1 MSDKKIFTAEE
12 VARMILEK
20 AHNTLKKHEEMLQK
34 SKNSSHEIDAG
45 EEPKN
50 DEAECPESL
59 KGEGQPS
66 GEKSESKKAP
76 SSAEESEDPNM
87 EDEPLSDGQEE
98 DEEEEDEGEEEEEEG
113 EENPFEFKKSES
125 GMHTIQYKTLKKA
138 RVDEGKSDDQKK
150 EARAERKKYLTSK
163 YPVTARGDI
172 NRYNKEMQDSDYPKS
187 GKKSIAKE
195 NKIINRKIHKENM
208 KELKNIKP
216 NLPKSEDCE
225 YEVKKSESGMHTIE
239 YKTLKKSDVKGVH
252 QPRKTPTGKVVEGES
267 EAGHKA
273 RQASSFGR
281 MEGRKNPFRS
291 QDVSEAKEA
300 HKKVIEEQKKM
311 PKPDLASSEKPE
323 YEVKKSQSGMHS
335 VEYKKMKKFGSQGAP
350 LGSDLGSSIAAG
362 IQGIKAPTPTV
373 RKEED
378 SQPKEN
384 PEYHIR
390 ATQEG
395 KKKKKNW
402 TTGTKRHIDYSR
414 SGMPNAKP
422 SSIEDQKRF
431 ETEAKE
437 RAKKYKE
444 ENTKQD

>member
-87 EDEPLSDGQEE
+87 EDEHLSDGQEE
-98 DEEEEDEGEEEEEEG
+98 DEEEEDEEEG
-113 EENPFEFKKSES
+113 EENPFEF
-125 GMHTIQYKTLKKA
+125 
-138 RVDEGKSDDQKK
+138 
-150 EARAERKKYLTSK
+150 
-163 YPVTARGDI
+163 
-172 NRYNKEMQDSDYPKS
+172 
-187 GKKSIAKE
+187 
-195 NKIINRKIHKENM
+195 
-208 KELKNIKP
+208 
-216 NLPKSEDCE
+216 
-225 YEVKKSESGMHTIE
+225 KKSESGMHTIE

-350 LGSDLGSSIAAG
+350 IGSNLGSSIAAG
-362 IQGIKAPTPTV
+362 IQGIKAPTPTPTPTV

-437 RAKKYKE
+437 RAKNIKKKTQNKINYEKRR
-444 ENTKQD
+444 KKF